1 MRGGKTKT
9 KKNTSRSVMGKLMPP
24 VDIRDENQL
33 KELDKR
39 IKIGPV
45 TLVLVYADWCGHC
58 QRFKPMMEQLETIPG
73 RTIQTARI
81 RDDMLP
87 KSSLSSAKIEGYPT
101 LMLVEKSG
109 KVASFKNENGEV
121 TNAIPDHANMEN
133 MTAIVRNAGK
143 KEGVALLNKE
153 NQTEDEVLSVQP
165 LNAKNAS
172 VEAKAPNN
180 IIADRFS
187 SESVSKLNSN
197 LVNSQNALLKEA
209 TGSTDYEKS
218 TKQLGGSLWSSLM
231 TASQQ
236 LAPAAALF
244 LAAEAVNRRK
254 RRKTRKPKRKTLGR
268 R

>member
-1 MRGGKTKT
+1 
-9 KKNTSRSVMGKLMPP
+9 MGKLMSP

-58 QRFKPMMEQLETIPG
+58 QRFKPMMEQLENIPG

-81 RDDMLP
+81 RDDMFP
-87 KSSLSSAKIEGYPT
+87 KSSISSAKIEGYPT

-153 NQTEDEVLSVQP
+153 KTENEVLSVQP

-180 IIADRFS
+180 IVADRFS

-209 TGSTDYEKS
+209 TGSDYEKS
-218 TKQLGGSLWSSLM
+218 PKQLGGSLWSSLM
-231 TASQQ
+231 MASQQ

-244 LAAEAVNRRK
+244 LAAEAVK
-254 RRKTRKPKRKTLGR
+254 RRKTRKAKRRTLR
-268 R
+268 RK

>member
-9 KKNTSRSVMGKLMPP
+9 KKNTSRSVMGKLMSP

-58 QRFKPMMEQLETIPG
+58 QRFKPMMEQLENIPG

-81 RDDMLP
+81 RDDMFP
-87 KSSLSSAKIEGYPT
+87 KSSISSAKIEGYPT

-153 NQTEDEVLSVQP
+153 KTENEVLSVQP

-180 IIADRFS
+180 IVADRFS

-209 TGSTDYEKS
+209 TGSDYEKS
-218 TKQLGGSLWSSLM
+218 PKQLGGSLWSSLM
-231 TASQQ
+231 MASQQ

-254 RRKTRKPKRKTLGR
+254 TRKTRKAKRRTLR
-268 R
+268 RK